1 MDNLDLYCVTNKKLL
16 FLENTPLKLVAVGN
30 DQFSDKYLRC
40 DKEINI
46 YAKEQ
51 YYSELTFHYWYWKN

>member
-16 FLENTPLKLVAVGN
+16 FLENTSLKLVAVGN

-40 DKEINI
+40 DKTIN
-46 YAKEQ
+46 
-51 YYSELTFHYWYWKN
+51 L